1 MGKRTKSYRRR
12 KGPTQP
18 PKRKFGPLYRVPFRR
33 RRELKT
39 DYHQRKRLLKSGKIR
54 FVTRPSN
61 KHVLVQFVQSNVG
74 GDRTLIQTRSSEL
87 SKYGWDIATSNLPA
101 AYLTGYL
108 AGKKALKAN
117 INEAILDIGLFSP
130 QPGTRIFAT
139 LKGALDAGVTIPCRD
154 KMFPSEDRIRGE
166 HIKNYALILAEENK
180 EKYEYHFAK
189 YLEVNKKPE
198 AVPDYFEKTKAKI
211 DSDFK

>member
-1 MGKRTKSYRRR
+1 MVKRGKSYRRR

-18 PKRKFGPLYRVPFRR
+18 PKKKFGPLYRVPFRR

-61 KHVLVQFVQSNVG
+61 KHVLVQFIQSKVG
-74 GDRTLIQTRSSEL
+74 GDETLVQTRSSEL
-87 SKYGWDIATSNLPA
+87 AKYGWDIATSNLPA

-117 INEAILDIGLFSP
+117 ITEAILDIGLFTP
-130 QPGTRIFAT
+130 QAGTRIFAT
-139 LKGALDAGVTIPCRD
+139 LKGALDAGVSIPCRET
-154 KMFPSEDRIRGE
+154 MFPSDDRIRGE
-166 HIKNYALILAEENK
+166 HIKNYAELLAEENE
-180 EKYEYHFAK
+180 EKYKSHFAK
-189 YLEVNKKPE
+189 YLEANKKPE
-198 AVPDYFEKTKAKI
+198 ALPKYFEDTKAKI